1 MAGLTLRDRSLIDA
15 AANGATPLEM
25 EAKFGIPAAQAAMR
39 VREILSTWDVFD
51 EIERRKLLMHSLYQV
66 KGKLETEN
74 FDIHDPKMLDA
85 YGRLVL
91 GIGQLLEKYG
101 QISDEEL
108 EKVSQA
114 QATALMELITAGY
127 MKARA
132 WLAAEYG
139 DKVPVERLDEVF
151 ELGMREVSNSE

>member
-1 MAGLTLRDRSLIDA
+1 
-15 AANGATPLEM
+15 M
-25 EAKFGIPAAQAAMR
+25 EKKFGMPAAQAAQR
-39 VREILSTWDVFD
+39 VKEILGSWDVFD

-66 KGKLETEN
+66 KGKLENEN
-74 FDIHDPKMLDA
+74 FDVHDPKMLDA

-101 QISDEEL
+101 KISDEEL

-114 QATALMELITAGY
+114 QAQALMEIITAGY

-139 DKVPVERLDEVF
+139 DAVPVERLDEVF
-151 ELGMREVSNSE
+151 ELGMREVSPSE